1 MYVYTNIHTYTYKYC
16 MCGWVANTLG
26 TGHNRLTK
34 RAANAYENN
43 NNNNGQST
51 RPTNVEKLLWRI
63 RRWRWWRKK
72 HANLKMDPITCRANH
87 VNSTRHHVQLS
98 QFERYFVFR
107 MARMNEEIIIF
118 RHLFWIIWPKW
129 HLKLR
134 KTTNAEK
141 FLLNVW
147 SGWVVFSS
155 SKVGRVGRSGKK
167 GRTSEI
173 NKRNKYNLPRRSD
186 RSRRRWLPFNVKMD
200 SS

>member
-1 MYVYTNIHTYTYKYC
+1 MCICIGFWWNCGWTSVHRSMQIIHRIPYKYIVYMC
-16 MCGWVANTLG
+16 MGLANTLG

-147 SGWVVFSS
+147 SGWVVFFFLQKLAEWGEVAK
-155 SKVGRVGRSGKK
+155 KV
-167 GRTSEI
+167 EQ
-173 NKRNKYNLPRRSD
+173 
-186 RSRRRWLPFNVKMD
+186 VK
-200 SS
+200 